1 MCRLMAYMGS
11 PIIIDKLLYQP
22 KNSLINQSISAKE
35 LEEPLNGDG
44 FGIGWYV
51 ADVNYEPVTFVSI
64 NPAWSNRNLRNLAPK
79 IRTECFIAHV
89 RAASVGEV
97 SESNCHPFQY
107 KNLLMMH
114 NGGVENFS
122 LIKRQI
128 RELLSDEFY
137 NWIKGQTDSEHIFA
151 LLLHY
156 LFQETSTVRPEAV
169 MGAFEKTFA
178 HVHRL
183 MKAYGIHDAAYL
195 NMVVTNG
202 LFVVGTRYVSD
213 PKENPLTLYH
223 SEASHYAISNGIS
236 YMSATDGDKAILIV
250 SEKLSEDKVWS
261 LVPANHFVVV
271 DHSLNVETKP
281 IATGTEFN
289 IL

>member
-22 KNSLINQSISAKE
+22 KNSLINQSINAKE

-128 RELLSDEFY
+128 REPLSDEFY

-156 LFQETSTVRPEAV
+156 LFKETSEVTPESV
-169 MGAFEKTFA
+169 IHAFERTFE
-178 HVHRL
+178 HLNRL
-183 MKAYGIHDAAYL
+183 MKQFGIHEAAYL

-213 PKENPLTLYH
+213 PKENALTLYH
-223 SEASHYAISNGIS
+223 SEATHYAVENGVS
-236 YMSATDGDKAILIV
+236 QMTDSADGARAVLVV
-250 SEKLSEDKVWS
+250 SEKLSDEKDWT
-261 LVPANHFVVV
+261 LVPSNHFVIV
-271 DHSLNVETKP
+271 DQALKVETRP
-281 IATGTEFN
+281 IN
-289 IL
+289 

>member
-1 MCRLMAYMGS
+1 MAYLGS

-22 KNSLINQSISAKE
+22 KNSLINQSINAKE

-51 ADVNYEPVTFVSI
+51 SDVNYEPVTFVSI

-79 IRTECFIAHV
+79 IKTECFIAHV

-128 RELLSDEFY
+128 REPLTDEFY

-151 LLLHY
+151 LLLNY
-156 LFQETSTVRPEAV
+156 LCKDSSEITPESV
-169 MGAFEKTFA
+169 MVAFENTFA
-178 HVHRL
+178 HLNRL
-183 MKAYGIHDAAYL
+183 MKENGIHDAAYL
-195 NMVVTNG
+195 NMVVTSG

-213 PKENPLTLYH
+213 AKENPLTLYH
-223 SEASHYAISNGIS
+223 SEASHYAINNGVGHLS
-236 YMSATDGDKAILIV
+236 PDGEKAVLVV
-250 SEKLSEDKVWS
+250 SEKLSEGKDWS
-261 LVPANHFVVV
+261 LIPSNHFVIV
-271 DHSLNVETKP
+271 DHELNVSTRR
-281 IATGTEFN
+281 IN
-289 IL
+289 VRN

>member
-1 MCRLMAYMGS
+1 MCRLMAYIGS
-11 PIIIDKLLYQP
+11 PIIIDKLLYLP
-22 KNSLINQSISAKE
+22 KNSLINQSINAKE

-128 RELLSDEFY
+128 REPLSDEFY

-156 LFQETSTVRPEAV
+156 LFKETSEITPESV
-169 MGAFEKTFA
+169 IHAFERTFA
-178 HVHRL
+178 HLIRL
-183 MKAYGIHDAAYL
+183 MKQFGIHEAAYL

-202 LFVVGTRYVSD
+202 LFVIGTRYVSD
-213 PKENPLTLYH
+213 PKENALTLYH
-223 SEASHYAISNGIS
+223 SEATHYAVENGVS
-236 YMSATDGDKAILIV
+236 QMTDSADGGKAVLVV
-250 SEKLSEDKVWS
+250 SEKLSDEKDWTLIPS
-261 LVPANHFVVV
+261 NHFVIV
-271 DHSLNVETKP
+271 DHALKVETRP
-281 IATGTEFN
+281 IN
-289 IL
+289 

>member
-1 MCRLMAYMGS
+1 MAYMGS

-22 KNSLINQSISAKE
+22 KNSLINQSINAKE

-114 NGGVENFS
+114 NGGVEDFS

-128 RELLSDEFY
+128 REPLSDEFY

-156 LFQETSTVRPEAV
+156 LFKETSEVTPESV
-169 MGAFEKTFA
+169 IHAFERTFE
-178 HVHRL
+178 HLNRL
-183 MKAYGIHDAAYL
+183 MKQFGIHEAAYL

-213 PKENPLTLYH
+213 PKENALTLYH
-223 SEASHYAISNGIS
+223 SEATHYAVENGVS
-236 YMSATDGDKAILIV
+236 QMTDSADGARAVLVV
-250 SEKLSEDKVWS
+250 SEKLSDEKDWT
-261 LVPANHFVVV
+261 LVPSNHFVIV
-271 DHSLNVETKP
+271 DQALKVETRP
-281 IATGTEFN
+281 IN
-289 IL
+289 

>member
-1 MCRLMAYMGS
+1 MAYMGS

-22 KNSLINQSISAKE
+22 KNSLINQSINAKE

-128 RELLSDEFY
+128 REPLSDEFY

-156 LFQETSTVRPEAV
+156 LFKETSEVTPESV
-169 MGAFEKTFA
+169 IHAFERTFE
-178 HVHRL
+178 HLNRL
-183 MKAYGIHDAAYL
+183 MKQFGIHEAAYL

-213 PKENPLTLYH
+213 PKENALTLYH
-223 SEASHYAISNGIS
+223 SEATHYAVENGVS
-236 YMSATDGDKAILIV
+236 QMTDSSDGARAVLVV
-250 SEKLSEDKVWS
+250 SEKLSDEKDWT
-261 LVPANHFVVV
+261 LVPSNHFVIV
-271 DHSLNVETKP
+271 DQALKVETRP
-281 IATGTEFN
+281 IN
-289 IL
+289 

>member
-22 KNSLINQSISAKE
+22 KNSLINQSINAKE

-128 RELLSDEFY
+128 REPLSDEFY

-156 LFQETSTVRPEAV
+156 LFKETSEVTPESV
-169 MGAFEKTFA
+169 IHAFERTFA
-178 HVHRL
+178 HLNRL
-183 MKAYGIHDAAYL
+183 MKQFGIHEAAYL

-213 PKENPLTLYH
+213 PKENALTL
-223 SEASHYAISNGIS
+223 ISFGS
-236 YMSATDGDKAILIV
+236 DPLCC
-250 SEKLSEDKVWS
+250 
-261 LVPANHFVVV
+261 
-271 DHSLNVETKP
+271 
-281 IATGTEFN
+281 
-289 IL
+289 

>member
-11 PIIIDKLLYQP
+11 PIIIDKLLYLP
-22 KNSLINQSISAKE
+22 KNSLINQSINAKE

-51 ADVNYEPVTFVSI
+51 ADVNYEAVTFVSI

-128 RELLSDEFY
+128 REPLSDEFY

-156 LFQETSTVRPEAV
+156 LFKETSSVTPESV
-169 MGAFEKTFA
+169 IHAFEKTFD
-178 HVHRL
+178 HLNRL
-183 MKAYGIHDAAYL
+183 MKQFGIHEAAYL

-213 PKENPLTLYH
+213 PNEKALTLYH
-223 SEASHYAISNGIS
+223 SEATHYAVENGVS
-236 YMSATDGDKAILIV
+236 QMTDSADGNKAVLVV
-250 SEKLSEDKVWS
+250 SEKLSDEKDWTLIPS
-261 LVPANHFVVV
+261 NHFVIV
-271 DHSLNVETKP
+271 DQALNVETRP
-281 IATGTEFN
+281 IN
-289 IL
+289 